1 MYKKLTL
8 QDHLSSEAADHIKA
22 LIRGQKLKAGDKLP
36 NEMQLAE
43 LFGVSRPTVREAVKS
58 LVSQNVVE
66 IVRGKGTFVR
76 KNPGI
81 ASDPLGL
88 DFLPERD
95 LPLSLMEARRILEP
109 EVARLAAERA
119 DGSDVEQLEA
129 LLERMRGTLTDDERW
144 VDVELEFHGGIA
156 RATKNPVIMR
166 IMPVIVE
173 AIVKTLRYA
182 PRSTEDHRK
191 AFREHCLI
199 FKTIRQN
206 DSQGAFRAMRAHM
219 AASYKRTVAIGSGKK
234 KHKTTR
240 ANTRIGS

>member
-66 IVRGKGTFVR
+66 IARGKGTFVR
-76 KNPGI
+76 KNPGVS
-81 ASDPLGL
+81 SDPLGL
-88 DFLPERD
+88 GFLPDRD

-129 LLERMRGTLTDDERW
+129 LLERMRDTMTNDERW

-182 PRSTEDHRK
+182 PRTTDDHRK
-191 AFREHCLI
+191 AFREHSLI
-199 FKTIRQN
+199 FKTIKEN
-206 DSQGAFRAMRAHM
+206 DPSGAFRAMRAHM
-219 AASYKRTVAIGSGKK
+219 AASFKRTVSRGSPRKVRK
-234 KHKTTR
+234 PPRTDTR
-240 ANTRIGS
+240 TGP

>member
-1 MYKKLTL
+1 MYKKLTT
-8 QDHLSSEAADHIKA
+8 QSHLSREAANHIKA

-58 LVSQNVVE
+58 LVSQNIVE
-66 IVRGKGTFVR
+66 IVRGKGTFVM
-76 KNPGI
+76 KNPGV
-81 ASDPLGL
+81 ANDPLGL

-119 DGSDVEQLEA
+119 VKGDVERLEA
-129 LLERMRGTLTDDERW
+129 LLEKMAGIMTRDERW
-144 VDVELEFHGGIA
+144 VDVELEFHGSIA
-156 RATKNPVIMR
+156 RATRNPVIMR

-182 PRSTEDHRK
+182 PRTIEDHRK
-191 AFREHCLI
+191 AFREHSQIL
-199 FKTIRQN
+199 KAIREKN
-206 DSQGAFRAMRAHM
+206 PEMAFRAMRAHM
-219 AASYKRTVAIGSGKK
+219 EASYKRTVSIGSGKP
-234 KHKTTR
+234 
-240 ANTRIGS
+240 